1 MVTLKD
7 DTFKKLFDQFGVSKG
22 EFKLIVERIGKI
34 EDSLSKLSDKVS
46 NHETR
51 TTVMESAKETSHKE
65 SGLFWLKLGVV
76 ASILIGTAG
85 ILLTVVLK
93 LLLE

>member
-7 DTFKKLFDQFGVSKG
+7 DVFKKLFDQFGVSKG
-22 EFKLIVERIGKI
+22 EFKLIVERISKI

-65 SGLFWLKLGVV
+65 SSLFWLKLGIV
-76 ASILIGTAG
+76 ASILIGIAG
-85 ILLTVVLK
+85 ILLTLVLK

>member
-7 DTFKKLFDQFGVSKG
+7 DVFKKLFDQFGVSKG
-22 EFKLIVERIGKI
+22 EFKLIVERIGKV

-51 TTVMESAKETSHKE
+51 TTVIESAKESSHKE
-65 SGLFWLKLGVV
+65 SGLFWLKVGVIG
-76 ASILIGTAG
+76 SILIGIGG
-85 ILLTVVLK
+85 ITLTLVLK
-93 LLLE
+93 LLFE